1 LGGEGRGQAV
11 NFGGGFFVAG
21 VGLTGSG
28 GLENGQE
35 GSPLGI
41 CEAGGVAVVG
51 GGFHRERRE
60 TGVVVFVWLLI
71 APVIF

>member
-1 LGGEGRGQAV
+1 MGGEGRGQAV

-35 GSPLGI
+35 GG
-41 CEAGGVAVVG
+41 
-51 GGFHRERRE
+51 
-60 TGVVVFVWLLI
+60 
-71 APVIF
+71 